1 MRCSIYGLYS
11 TEDGEIRYI
20 GQTRISLETR
30 LAQHL
35 GDAGR
40 KNERKLKSH
49 CYRWIRKTLRN
60 GHRIGIQLLEADA
73 EYEVAERQWIAIF
86 RQRFPGRL
94 TNISDGGEGYTGQ
107 RSLAWRIAKR
117 RPRSEETKAKMRKPK
132 SLQMRQR
139 LSASLRGNSRG
150 RGERNGEAKLTEAQ
164 VLEIR
169 SRMRGG
175 ESLSSLAAA
184 YGVSKAAM
192 SKIRCGRTWKHL
204 RDQDAHLYEDNG
216 RYGQRSDGDPRGDP
230 RQATG

>member
-30 LAQHL
+30 LSQHL
-35 GDAGR
+35 GDASR

-73 EYEVAERQWIAIF
+73 EYETAEKQWIAIY
-86 RQRFPGRL
+86 RDRFPGRL
-94 TNISDGGEGYTGQ
+94 TNISDGGEGYVGK
-107 RSLAWRIAKR
+107 RSLAWRITLR

-132 SLQMRQR
+132 SSEMRQR
-139 LSASLRGNSRG
+139 LSQSLRGNTRG
-150 RGERNGEAKLTEAQ
+150 LGERNGGSVLTEVQ
-164 VLEIR
+164 VLEIKE
-169 SRMRGG
+169 RMRAG
-175 ESLSSLAAA
+175 ESLSSLAAS

-192 SKIRCGRTWKHL
+192 SKIRSGRTWKHL
-204 RDQDAHLYEDNG
+204 RFLDAHLCEDNG
-216 RYGQRSDGDPRGDP
+216 RYSQRSDGDP
-230 RQATG
+230 